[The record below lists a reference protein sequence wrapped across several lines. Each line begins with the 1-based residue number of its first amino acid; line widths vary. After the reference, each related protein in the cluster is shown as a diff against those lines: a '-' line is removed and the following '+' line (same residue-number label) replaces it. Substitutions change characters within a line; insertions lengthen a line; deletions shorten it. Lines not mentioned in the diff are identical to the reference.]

1 MSENKAVYLFCKKES
16 VKIKAA
22 VLNDKD
28 LQGLSCALTHC
39 LIDGYA
45 KDNELWYA
53 RMKNIIESFRS

>member
-1 MSENKAVYLFCKKES
+1 MNTENEVVILYKNKEK
-16 VKIKAA
+16 VKCTI
-22 VLNDKD
+22 LNEKD
-28 LQGLSCALTHC
+28 LWGLSCALTHC